1 MKSEILKD
9 AKINLYLQLLKVV
22 NLTEEETDIMFLLSQ
37 DEDVKEILYRA

>member
-22 NLTEEETDIMFLLSQ
+22 NLTEEETDIMFLLSK